1 MALRE
6 DRVSDSVSNL
16 VVNDLYLFHLSV
28 RRQRFTRNITR
39 PPEGALGQDTL
50 SPQCLDCGQALMGD
64 LWPRIC
70 LNSRF

>member
-50 SPQCLDCGQALMGD
+50 SPSPGLHSSVWIVVKL
-64 LWPRIC
+64 
-70 LNSRF
+70 